1 MKTFSLIK
9 GRYSVIFG
17 IIPCTDTGQRQ
28 LTGDSRIQVQG
39 GTGLRTKLEFWQL
52 PCQNLIHNA
61 HLSKLSFS
69 YFEIPLISTK
79 MALLLTFPYLVSVSF
94 TLNTSC
100 VNLHAVSRCPLIC
113 TAHLLSLSD
122 LKDRNIQRKWQNSYV
137 LVSVIPSTVTV

>member
-1 MKTFSLIK
+1 MKIFSLIK
-9 GRYSVIFG
+9 GRCSVIFG
-17 IIPCTDTGQRQ
+17 IIPCTDRGQSQ
-28 LTGDSRIQVQG
+28 LTGDSSTR

-69 YFEIPLISTK
+69 YFEIPLMSTK

-113 TAHLLSLSD
+113 TAPLLSLSD
-122 LKDRNIQRKWQNSYV
+122 LKARNIQRKWQSSYV
-137 LVSVIPSTVTV
+137 LVNVIPSTVTV